1 MPAPVTLMYWEK
13 TAVDFNFVRELESIA
28 RQHPGFTI
36 DLITTREHSELAL
49 TGRISNELLTQV
61 LNMDAVDQ
69 VFACGANGFV
79 QTAASVCALRKL
91 PLMSEAFT
99 VPQAQAP
106 NTEVAQYDV
115 YLRRR
120 DQHLRLSSHLP
131 LLEQLESAGV
141 SVPSGCRQGI
151 CNTCTCVRNSGATA
165 DAFSGAVDN
174 EPRQIIRLC
183 VSRADS
189 NLELDL

>member
-13 TAVDFNFVRELESIA
+13 TAADFNFARELQLIA

-36 DLITTREHSELAL
+36 HLITTREHSELPL
-49 TGRISNELLTQV
+49 TGRLSDEMLNQV

-79 QTAASVCALRKL
+79 QAAASVCALRKL
-91 PLMSEAFT
+91 PLLSEAST
-99 VPQAQAP
+99 APPAQP
-106 NTEVAQYDV
+106 TNTELAEHHV

-120 DQHLRLSSHLP
+120 DQFLRVNNHLP

-151 CNTCTCVRNSGATA
+151 CNTCTCVRNSGLTA
-165 DAFSGAVDN
+165 DVFSGPTDN
-174 EPRQIIRLC
+174 EPSQIIRLC
-183 VSRADS
+183 SSRAAS
-189 NLELDL
+189 NIELDL